1 MAIVT
6 RIPAS
11 AAMEPDGNDV
21 NARVVMLTP
30 CLRVDVHAKNCF
42 AFYLNLQCEDN
53 GAPGTRD
60 RYDMANDIKIIAGT
74 SHPALAQDISNHLG
88 VPLSA
93 TEIIRFG
100 NENILFQ
107 SLENVRESD
116 VFVIQTSCPPVS
128 DFLVELLIIIDALK
142 HASARRVTAVL
153 PYFPYARSDKKD
165 RPRISI
171 TARLMADL
179 LETAGADRVLTMNL
193 HSPQVGGFFRI
204 PVDQLNATPV
214 VCDRLRETTAMENSV
229 LVAGDVSEAKDL
241 GDYANRLNL
250 PIAVVDKRRVDDS
263 ENAEAVALIGE
274 VHGKNGLI
282 IDDEIASGGTMIEA
296 ARFIGTHGAT
306 RIEAAAVHP
315 VLSGNAIRRIE
326 DSPIERLVVTDTIP
340 LPEGTASD
348 KIEVVSVAH
357 LFADAIHAIHT
368 GESVSA
374 LFT

>member
-1 MAIVT
+1 
-6 RIPAS
+6 
-11 AAMEPDGNDV
+11 
-21 NARVVMLTP
+21 
-30 CLRVDVHAKNCF
+30 
-42 AFYLNLQCEDN
+42 
-53 GAPGTRD
+53 
-60 RYDMANDIKIIAGT
+60 MANDIKIIAGT

-263 ENAEAVALIGE
+263 ENAEAVAL
-274 VHGKNGLI
+274 
-282 IDDEIASGGTMIEA
+282 
-296 ARFIGTHGAT
+296 
-306 RIEAAAVHP
+306 
-315 VLSGNAIRRIE
+315 LSGNAIRRIE

>member
-1 MAIVT
+1 
-6 RIPAS
+6 
-11 AAMEPDGNDV
+11 
-21 NARVVMLTP
+21 
-30 CLRVDVHAKNCF
+30 
-42 AFYLNLQCEDN
+42 
-53 GAPGTRD
+53 
-60 RYDMANDIKIIAGT
+60 MANDIKIIAGS
-74 SHPALAQDISNHLG
+74 SHPTLAKDISNHLG
-88 VPLSA
+88 VPLCE

-171 TARLMADL
+171 TARLIADL

-214 VCDRLRETTAMENSV
+214 VCDRLRETTAIENSV

-263 ENAEAVALIGE
+263 ENPKAVALIGDVE
-274 VHGKNGLI
+274 GKNGLI

-296 ARFIGTHGAT
+296 ARFIGSQGAT
-306 RIEAAAVHP
+306 GVEAAAVHP

-340 LPEGTASD
+340 LPEDTSSE

-368 GESVSA
+368 GESVSS